1 MKILIAVLLTSFCVE
16 AQAQIRH
23 DPLNAREV
31 EQMRE
36 TAQDPKKRIELLISF
51 SNDRML
57 AVERLRSTNKPGLDD
72 ATKIADLLGDLAVLI
87 DELDDN
93 LSMYNGHSED
103 LRRSLRHVIDAEAR
117 IQQKLK
123 VLDDN
128 ASPLQKRRFAAAL
141 EDASDSL
148 RTSTESARAMLADQ
162 IEKKG
167 EEKNKEKLDRQDAKQ
182 TPATQAPAV
191 TGADHQSPPDY
202 TGTGRAGRTP
212 GQGPH

>member
-1 MKILIAVLLTSFCVE
+1 MKILIAILLACFCVG
-16 AQAQIRH
+16 AQAQVRH

-51 SNDRML
+51 SRDRML
-57 AVERLRSTNKPGLDD
+57 AVERLRSSNKPGLDD
-72 ATKIADLLGDLAVLI
+72 GARVADLLGDLAVLI

-103 LRRSLRHVIDAEAR
+103 LRRPLRHVIDAEAEF
-117 IQQKLK
+117 QQKLK
-123 VLDDN
+123 VLGDN

-141 EDASDSL
+141 DDASDSL
-148 RTSTESARAMLADQ
+148 RTSTETARAMLADQ

-167 EEKNKEKLDRQDAKQ
+167 EEKNKEKLDRHDAKQ
-182 TPATQAPAV
+182 APPSI
-191 TGADHQSPPDY
+191 GAE
-202 TGTGRAGRTP
+202 R
-212 GQGPH
+212 

>member
-1 MKILIAVLLTSFCVE
+1 M
-16 AQAQIRH
+16 RH

-36 TAQDPKKRIELLISF
+36 TAQDAKKRIELLIAF
-51 SNDRML
+51 SRDRML
-57 AVERLRSTNKPGLDD
+57 AIERLRSSNKPGLDD
-72 ATKIADLLGDLAVLI
+72 STKVADLLGDLAVLI

-103 LRRSLRHVIDAEAR
+103 LRRALRHVIDAEAEF
-117 IQQKLK
+117 QQKLK
-123 VLDDN
+123 ALGDN
-128 ASPLQKRRFAAAL
+128 SSPLQRRRFAAAL

-148 RTSTESARAMLADQ
+148 HTSTESARAMLADQ

-182 TPATQAPAV
+182 NPPM
-191 TGADHQSPPDY
+191 TGADRQAPPDY
-202 TGTGRAGRTP
+202 TGAGGVSPAPGR
-212 GQGPH
+212 GPH